1 MSDKKTAKIILEIEW
16 TSTDPTLDLPSLWDW
31 KRIKAPMSLDKVK
44 YVGFTLLYDL
54 NNLIVGWEIKYE
66 YCK

>member
-1 MSDKKTAKIILEIEW
+1 MSDNKKTAKIILEIEW

-44 YVGFTLLYDL
+44 YIGLQEQI
-54 NNLIVGWEIKYE
+54 NKPEKSESWIGN
-66 YCK
+66 